1 MLLTYCCFQFGS
13 WIRIEL
19 ISLKYGADMD
29 IKYKSFLDEWEVDP
43 KVKCVLVESSSP
55 RAFCAGNRKKY
66 YFLLWKMIDNRHFL
80 DSYFPTQLQT
90 VSISFS
96 ISIL

>member
-1 MLLTYCCFQFGS
+1 
-13 WIRIEL
+13 
-19 ISLKYGADMD
+19 MD

-66 YFLLWKMIDNRHFL
+66 YFLLWKMIDSRHFI

-90 VSISFS
+90 VSIIFS
-96 ISIL
+96 IYILYFHLKGLFLVYEVFGRLRG